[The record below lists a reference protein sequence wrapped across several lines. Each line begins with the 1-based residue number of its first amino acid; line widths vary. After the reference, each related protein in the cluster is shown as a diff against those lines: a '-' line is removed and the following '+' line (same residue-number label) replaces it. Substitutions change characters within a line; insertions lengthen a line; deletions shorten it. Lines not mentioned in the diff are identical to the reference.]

1 MSKEATR
8 DGFGKA
14 ITELGKNKD
23 VYVLTADLGGSTRV
37 NTFKKKYPKRFIQVG
52 VAEQNLVTVAS
63 GLAKMNKK
71 PFATTFAAFSPGRNW
86 EQIRTTICYNDV
98 PVKICSTHAGLGVGE
113 DGATHQMLEDIAMM
127 RALPNMIVIS
137 PCDSN
142 QAYQATKAI
151 YKKDKPCYL
160 RLNRQKTETLS
171 NNQKFEIGK
180 AQIFNKGQKI
190 TLITTGP
197 PTITAAEAVL
207 KLENEGISVEHINI
221 HTIKPI
227 DKKTIIKSAKK
238 TGKIMTVEDHQINGG
253 LGDAVANVLGQ
264 NHPTKIKIHGVKDTF
279 GESGT
284 YEQLYDKYGLSSQK
298 IYDEIKQFLK

>member
-14 ITELGKNKD
+14 ITKLGKHKE

-37 NTFKKKYPKRFIQVG
+37 NEFKKNYPKRFIQVG

-63 GLAKMNKK
+63 GLAKMGKK

-151 YKKDKPCYL
+151 YKEDKPIYL

-171 NNQKFEIGK
+171 DKHSFELGK
-180 AQIFNKGQKI
+180 AQIFNKGKDV

-197 PTITAAEAVL
+197 PTINAAKAVL
-207 KLENEGISVEHINI
+207 KLENEDISVEHINI
-221 HTIKPI
+221 HTIKPL

-238 TGKIMTVEDHQINGG
+238 TGKVITVEDHQINGG
-253 LGDAVANVLGQ
+253 LGDAVANLLSQ
-264 NHPTKIKIHGVKDTF
+264 HHPTKMKIHGVNDVF

-284 YEQLYDKYGLSSQK
+284 YEELYHKYGLSSQK
-298 IYDEIKQFLK
+298 IYDEIKQFLQ